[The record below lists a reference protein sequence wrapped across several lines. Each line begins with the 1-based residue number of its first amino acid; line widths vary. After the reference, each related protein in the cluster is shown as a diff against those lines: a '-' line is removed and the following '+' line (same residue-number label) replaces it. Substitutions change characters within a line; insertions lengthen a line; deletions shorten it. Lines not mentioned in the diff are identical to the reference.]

1 MTQMKIGDRVCIR
14 GLVHSDCLG
23 LTGTVLAVRQSALF
37 RRGVQRCRVDFNGK
51 IRSLLNIHLIHATR
65 QPGGGS
71 LTAA

>member
-14 GLVHSDCLG
+14 GLMHSDCLG
-23 LTGTVLAVRQSALF
+23 LTGTVVAVRQSALF

-51 IRSLLNIHLIHATR
+51 IRSLLNIHLTYATR